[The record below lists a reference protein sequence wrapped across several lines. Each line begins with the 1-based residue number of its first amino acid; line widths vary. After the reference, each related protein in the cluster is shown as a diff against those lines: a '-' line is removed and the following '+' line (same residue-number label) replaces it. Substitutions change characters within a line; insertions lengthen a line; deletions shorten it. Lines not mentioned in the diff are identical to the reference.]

1 MSDYFPW
8 DDIYEGNVFP
18 SGIFMFEIEE
28 IDVKN
33 MSKGGD
39 SGIPKLMPKSRF
51 RCVEPAAVKGGT
63 HFDQYV
69 VGTDENPE
77 EVNNGTFGA
86 KALKAIFKA
95 AQVPKGTSLAEL
107 ALTAVGNRFLI
118 QFGEPTEDD
127 WGLKSKVITYHKV
140 GEREVGMTK
149 NKGGGFTSAA
159 KSSAKMPPA
168 PTGGSVS
175 TTLPCGTCGEQIPK
189 KDYVE
194 HTDNCTGKD

>member
-1 MSDYFPW
+1 MSSDYFPW
-8 DDIYEGNVFP
+8 QDIYEGNVFP
-18 SGIFMFEIEE
+18 AGIFMFEIEE
-28 IDVKN
+28 INVTN

-51 RCVEPAAVKGGT
+51 RCVEPDAVKGGT

-86 KALKAIFKA
+86 KALKAIFVA
-95 AQVPKGTSLAEL
+95 SQTPKGTSLAEL
-107 ALTAVGNRFLI
+107 AMNAVGNRVLI

-140 GEREVGMTK
+140 GDREVGM
-149 NKGGGFTSAA
+149 NKRGGPVGGGAAKA
-159 KSSAKMPPA
+159 KSSGKEPM
-168 PTGGSVS
+168 
-175 TTLPCGTCGEQIPK
+175 LPCPHCGNLFPK
-189 KDYVE
+189 SKYNE
-194 HTDNCTGKD
+194 HVNECDG